1 LLFSEKWIV
10 QKWIYL
16 DWNQVVIDL
25 CPSRET
31 SESDKPDFYFSL
43 SFIPANVIIVVV
55 VVVVLIPSLN
65 VVLSQHCKL
74 IKLTNILVSSPRH

>member
-16 DWNQVVIDL
+16 DLNQVVIDL

-55 VVVVLIPSLN
+55 VVVVFR
-65 VVLSQHCKL
+65 
-74 IKLTNILVSSPRH
+74 LTFF